1 LNTQGLLEFQ
11 LLNQADSPAL
21 RATQLLESTAFRLT
35 PRKGLH
41 TLGSTLLNGKLC
53 GMPQAVSANPM
64 AFIARILRF
73 LFWVLIVS
81 WSVSLLRRL
90 VNSMGAAVTD
100 RQQPIDVPGNVP
112 SGAVSRK
119 LVRDPVCGMH
129 LAEGLAIAERS
140 GGEPVYFCS
149 EECRNKFMDE
159 PRKFAA
165 NA

>member
-1 LNTQGLLEFQ
+1 MLQ
-11 LLNQADSPAL
+11 
-21 RATQLLESTAFRLT
+21 
-35 PRKGLH
+35 
-41 TLGSTLLNGKLC
+41 
-53 GMPQAVSANPM
+53 MPQAAPANPM
-64 AFIARILRF
+64 TFIARILRF

-81 WSVSLLRRL
+81 WSVSLLRRI
-90 VNSMGAAVTD
+90 VKSMSGAATG
-100 RQQPIDVPGNVP
+100 RQQPIDVP
-112 SGAVSRK
+112 SDAVSRK

-149 EECRNKFMDE
+149 EECRNKFMEE

>member
-1 LNTQGLLEFQ
+1 
-11 LLNQADSPAL
+11 
-21 RATQLLESTAFRLT
+21 
-35 PRKGLH
+35 
-41 TLGSTLLNGKLC
+41 
-53 GMPQAVSANPM
+53 M

-90 VNSMGAAVTD
+90 VNRMAAGASD
-100 RQQPIDVPGNVP
+100 RQQPIDVP
-112 SGAVSRK
+112 SDAVSRK

-129 LAEGLAIAERS
+129 LAEGLAITERS

>member
-1 LNTQGLLEFQ
+1 M
-11 LLNQADSPAL
+11 
-21 RATQLLESTAFRLT
+21 
-35 PRKGLH
+35 
-41 TLGSTLLNGKLC
+41 C
-53 GMPQAVSANPM
+53 GMPQAASANPM
-64 AFIARILRF
+64 TFIARILRF

-81 WSVSLLRRL
+81 WSVSLLRKL
-90 VNSMGAAVTD
+90 VNSMGAAATG
-100 RQQPIDVPGNVP
+100 RQQPIDVPTDT
-112 SGAVSRK
+112 VSRK

-140 GGEPVYFCS
+140 SGGEPVFFCS